1 MKKSAFALSLIAST
15 LIAAPAMAQMPKLQP
30 DDSYVSISG
39 TVLTAED
46 DEFSLDYG
54 QGHISVEMDDMG
66 WVGNQ
71 PELVPGDEVTVYG
84 RVEEHLFVDASIE
97 ADSIFIEDPA
107 TYYYS
112 SPTND
117 MTTFAVMDVA
127 PVTPVVVGDLILT
140 GTVQSVK
147 DRQFT
152 VNTGDLEFTVDTS
165 GMQNNP
171 LDNEGRQKVGKGD
184 TVSVAGNL
192 GSGAIGDRKLNAES
206 IIVLRDQGQQGQQK
220 QQNQQMQQKQGS
232 QQQKQ
237 SS

>member
-1 MKKSAFALSLIAST
+1 MKKSAFALSVLAST

-54 QGHISVEMDDMG
+54 QGKISVEMDDRG

-71 PELVPGDEVTVYG
+71 PELIPGDEVTVYG
-84 RVEEHLFVDASIE
+84 RVEKHFFVDASIE
-97 ADSIFIEDPA
+97 ADSVFIEEPA
-107 TYYYS
+107 AYYYS

-140 GTVQSVK
+140 GTVQSIK
-147 DRQFT
+147 GRQFT
-152 VNTGDLEFTVDTS
+152 VNTGDLEFTIDTS
-165 GMQNNP
+165 GMPNNP

-192 GSGAIGDRKLNAES
+192 GSAAIGDRKLNAES
-206 IIVLRDQGQQGQQK
+206 IIVLRDQSQQGQQK
-220 QQNQQMQQKQGS
+220 QQKQGS
-232 QQQKQ
+232 QQKQ
-237 SS
+237 GT

>member
-1 MKKSAFALSLIAST
+1 
-15 LIAAPAMAQMPKLQP
+15 MAQMPKLQP

>member
-1 MKKSAFALSLIAST
+1 MKKSAFALSLLAST
-15 LIAAPAMAQMPKLQP
+15 LIAAPAMAQMPTLQP

-39 TVLTAED
+39 TVLAAED

-54 QGHISVEMDDMG
+54 QGKISVEMDDMG
-66 WVGNQ
+66 WAGNQ
-71 PELVPGDEVTVYG
+71 PELIPGDEVTVYG

-107 TYYYS
+107 TYFYS

-117 MTTFAVMDVA
+117 RTTFAVMDVA

-165 GMQNNP
+165 GLQNNP

-184 TVSVAGNL
+184 IVSVAGNL
-192 GSGAIGDRKLNAES
+192 GSAAIGDRKLNAES
-206 IIVLRDQGQQGQQK
+206 IIVLRDQSQQGQMQQGQQK
-220 QQNQQMQQKQGS
+220 QQNKQMQQKQNS
-232 QQQKQ
+232 
-237 SS
+237 